1 MIYVIYVF
9 YVFYVVP
16 GRGNRNM
23 ATVVHRI
30 KQLRLYSFPSRL
42 QDKDNKEGNEVAA
55 LSTGDL
61 LSCFLTNL
69 NSPYHLVRLHTLE
82 ILAYC
87 PRLSYEKKKVLLLP
101 MVLMVLMLSNGV

>member
-1 MIYVIYVF
+1 
-9 YVFYVVP
+9 
-16 GRGNRNM
+16 M

-30 KQLRLYSFPSRL
+30 KQLQLYFFPSRL
-42 QDKDNKEGNEVAA
+42 QDKDNKDNKEGNEVAA

-87 PRLSYEKKKVLLLP
+87 PRLSYETKKVLL
-101 MVLMVLMLSNGV
+101 MVLMVSDGA

>member
-1 MIYVIYVF
+1 
-9 YVFYVVP
+9 
-16 GRGNRNM
+16 M

-30 KQLRLYSFPSRL
+30 KQLRLYFFPSRL
-42 QDKDNKEGNEVAA
+42 QDKDNKDNQEGDEVAA

-82 ILAYC
+82 ILAFC

-101 MVLMVLMLSNGV
+101 MVSNGV

>member
-1 MIYVIYVF
+1 
-9 YVFYVVP
+9 
-16 GRGNRNM
+16 M

-30 KQLRLYSFPSRL
+30 KQLRLYFFPSRL
-42 QDKDNKEGNEVAA
+42 QDKDNKDNQEGDEVAA

-101 MVLMVLMLSNGV
+101 RVLMVLMVSNGV

>member
-1 MIYVIYVF
+1 
-9 YVFYVVP
+9 
-16 GRGNRNM
+16 M

-30 KQLRLYSFPSRL
+30 KQLRLYFFPSRL
-42 QDKDNKEGNEVAA
+42 QDKDNKDNQEGDEVAA

-101 MVLMVLMLSNGV
+101 MVSNGANAVLTRLITTATTSYH

>member
-1 MIYVIYVF
+1 
-9 YVFYVVP
+9 
-16 GRGNRNM
+16 M

-30 KQLRLYSFPSRL
+30 KQLRLYIFPSRL
-42 QDKDNKEGNEVAA
+42 QDKNNKDNQEGNEVAA

-101 MVLMVLMLSNGV
+101 MVLMVSNGV

>member
-1 MIYVIYVF
+1 
-9 YVFYVVP
+9 
-16 GRGNRNM
+16 M

-30 KQLRLYSFPSRL
+30 KQLRLFFFPSRL
-42 QDKDNKEGNEVAA
+42 QDKDNKDNQEGDEVAA

-101 MVLMVLMLSNGV
+101 MVLMVLMVSNGV

>member
-1 MIYVIYVF
+1 
-9 YVFYVVP
+9 
-16 GRGNRNM
+16 M

-30 KQLRLYSFPSRL
+30 KQLRLYFFPSRL
-42 QDKDNKEGNEVAA
+42 QDKDNKDNQEGDEVAA

-82 ILAYC
+82 ILAFC

-101 MVLMVLMLSNGV
+101 MVLMVSNGV

>member
-1 MIYVIYVF
+1 
-9 YVFYVVP
+9 
-16 GRGNRNM
+16 M

-30 KQLRLYSFPSRL
+30 KQLRLYFFPSRL
-42 QDKDNKEGNEVAA
+42 QDKDNKDNQEGDEVAA

-101 MVLMVLMLSNGV
+101 MVLMVSNGV

>member
-1 MIYVIYVF
+1 
-9 YVFYVVP
+9 
-16 GRGNRNM
+16 M

-30 KQLRLYSFPSRL
+30 KQLRLFFFPSRL
-42 QDKDNKEGNEVAA
+42 QDKDNKDNQEGDEVAA

-101 MVLMVLMLSNGV
+101 MVSNGANAV

>member
-1 MIYVIYVF
+1 
-9 YVFYVVP
+9 
-16 GRGNRNM
+16 M

-30 KQLRLYSFPSRL
+30 KQLRLYFFPSRL
-42 QDKDNKEGNEVAA
+42 QDKDNKDNQEGDEVAA
-55 LSTGDL
+55 LSTEDL

-82 ILAYC
+82 ILAFC

-101 MVLMVLMLSNGV
+101 MVLMVLMVSNAVLTRLITTATTSYH

>member
-1 MIYVIYVF
+1 
-9 YVFYVVP
+9 
-16 GRGNRNM
+16 M

-30 KQLRLYSFPSRL
+30 KQLRLYFFPSRL
-42 QDKDNKEGNEVAA
+42 QDKDNKDNKDNQEGDEVAA

-101 MVLMVLMLSNGV
+101 MVLMVLMVSNGV

>member
-1 MIYVIYVF
+1 
-9 YVFYVVP
+9 
-16 GRGNRNM
+16 M

-30 KQLRLYSFPSRL
+30 KQLRLYFFPSRL
-42 QDKDNKEGNEVAA
+42 QDKDNKDNQEGDEVAA

-101 MVLMVLMLSNGV
+101 MVLMVLMVSNGV